1 MIRRLLVA
9 IDESERA
16 ALVLQTAVELAG
28 AFGAVLI
35 PMRVL
40 SVPPVFPPSAHVTRP
55 DPLAPH
61 LEAAAREDLLRAT
74 EGLEGISVA
83 VPVIRTGA
91 PWREILQSSE
101 ELDVDLVVI
110 GSHGYGGWDRVLGTT
125 AGEVANRAH
134 RNVLI
139 VHEREA
145 VTSPSST

>member
-16 ALVLQTAVELAG
+16 ALVLQTAAELAQ
-28 AFGAVLI
+28 AFGAILI

-40 SVPPVFPPSAHVTRP
+40 LVPPAFPPSARVSRP

-61 LEAAAREDLLRAT
+61 LEAAAREDLLHAT
-74 EGLEGISVA
+74 EGLKGISIA
-83 VPVIRTGA
+83 VPVIRTGT
-91 PWREILQSSE
+91 PWREIVQSSE

-125 AGEVANRAH
+125 AGEIANRAR

-145 VTSPSST
+145 VTSVSAT